1 MPNPPGSPDQLG
13 MPGSSELPGLSGP
26 LGSPDPPGSPEPGTP
41 GPPDVPDPP
50 DQLGAPGPPDLSGLL
65 DPLGALI
72 RRLGEAGGRVGATE
86 LADALWLA
94 GRMAEAETGAE
105 VEAGG
110 GVGVGTGGG
119 GGAFGGDGLPS
130 DQGDRPVAPQ
140 LLAVVRDER
149 AEGTYRGPG
158 AEILVPT
165 ASAFPGLLS
174 LGHALRPLQGRPV
187 PGGPSRPRNDDVLDE
202 SRTAQAS
209 AVGDRALPVFRAD
222 RRRQSRMQLL
232 ADDSPSMGAWE
243 RTLEE
248 LRLACEQSGAF
259 RSVTVHRLRP
269 HPDGGVGV
277 LCRAGGSEWLAPA
290 DGLRDP
296 SGRTVTLLLSDCSG
310 PLWRHGAA
318 QRLIHRRLRT
328 GPLAVVQ
335 PLPARLW
342 PQTLLPT
349 EPGTLWRTA
358 GPGGTLGFRPF
369 RDPGPGDR
377 GALPVPVLPPTPAA
391 LGGWA
396 RLLSERSAD
405 TLTVSVAMVGP
416 TDPGTAP
423 APRPDR
429 TPEQLVEDFRTTA
442 SPAAR
447 RLAVC
452 LSAAPLSYPVMQLVQ
467 RALLPGTGPVELAEV
482 LFSDLL
488 VEVADDS
495 DGPGLWYEFAP
506 GVRDL
511 LLRRLELDEARAVL
525 EQCSRYLERVW
536 GARARNF
543 PAVVVGHLSGTT
555 VRNGADRPDDTE
567 ETPGRPVPQPFA
579 DVPRRVLRR
588 FQPGDVDGTPN
599 ATTSRSQSQS
609 LALRLAR
616 TRLARYE
623 RQGGIRDLWDAVR
636 ILRATAPGAETAA
649 LLAECLL
656 GLWDI
661 HRDRAVLREAED
673 TVRAA
678 ADPAGS
684 PPAQTHLVLGR
695 VLRARA
701 TTEPDDEARSRA
713 LAEAAESLERAYAL
727 LRSEPGPL
735 LDVLLH
741 VVEVVRARYRLL
753 GDRRLLYGAQ
763 VRLDALLE
771 GWPGEH
777 PLPGTALLARGG
789 LLMELCANARERD
802 SADEARA
809 LAVQA
814 AADFESAAKSAER
827 AGEPPG
833 VVCRAQLELAAA
845 RAVVTGDQGAEGVVG
860 ALGEALRAAGS
871 GAHTGELRLRA
882 LWRLAEAHIAR
893 WTRSAEPAELD
904 TADGFF
910 AQAQAQLSTDDP
922 RRPELLAARGGAALN
937 RAAHADDV
945 AGADVATDAV
955 RVLRAALA
963 QTPESDPALPARRL
977 LFARA
982 LHRHH
987 ELGGSL
993 TDLHE
998 AEWILARAA
1007 RGARTGGDART
1018 EALAWLERGDVLRAL
1033 ARPQHST
1040 TEYEDRAAESYRR
1053 AASAAE
1059 ASDDLL
1065 VTARAL
1071 HRRGTVLERTAGP
1084 SHALDA
1090 YRAAW
1095 VAWQGAGGDARHPE
1109 ARTTLERMR
1118 ALTARSV
1125 GTGSA

>member
-1 MPNPPGSPDQLG
+1 M
-13 MPGSSELPGLSGP
+13 
-26 LGSPDPPGSPEPGTP
+26 
-41 GPPDVPDPP
+41 
-50 DQLGAPGPPDLSGLL
+50 
-65 DPLGALI
+65 
-72 RRLGEAGGRVGATE
+72 GATE

-149 AEGTYRGPG
+149 AEGTYRAPG

-318 QRLIHRRLRT
+318 QRLLHRRLRT

-495 DGPGLWYEFAP
+495 DGPGPWYEFAS

-555 VRNGADRPDDTE
+555 VRNGFAMDDTE

-599 ATTSRSQSQS
+599 PTASRSQSQS

-684 PPAQTHLVLGR
+684 PPAQTHVVLGR

-845 RAVVTGDQGAEGVVG
+845 RAVVTEDQGAEGVVG

-963 QTPESDPALPARRL
+963 QTPESAPALPARRL

-1018 EALAWLERGDVLRAL
+1018 EALAWLERGDVLLAL
-1033 ARPQHST
+1033 ARPRNAT
-1040 TEYEDRAAESYRR
+1040 TAHEDQAAESYRH
-1053 AASAAE
+1053 AATAAE
-1059 ASDDLL
+1059 AAGELL
-1065 VTARAL
+1065 LCARAL

-1084 SHALDA
+1084 ASALDA

-1095 VAWQGAGGDARHPE
+1095 ANWQAAGGDQDPQ
-1109 ARTTLERMR
+1109 ARTTLERVR
-1118 ALTARSV
+1118 ALTDRTAGTAR
-1125 GTGSA
+1125 GSA

>member
-1 MPNPPGSPDQLG
+1 M
-13 MPGSSELPGLSGP
+13 
-26 LGSPDPPGSPEPGTP
+26 
-41 GPPDVPDPP
+41 PDPP

-72 RRLGEAGGRVGATE
+72 RRLGEAGVRVGATE

-149 AEGTYRGPG
+149 AEGTYRAPG

-318 QRLIHRRLRT
+318 QRLLHRRLRT

-369 RDPGPGDR
+369 RGPGPGDR

-396 RLLSERSAD
+396 CLLSERSAD

-495 DGPGLWYEFAP
+495 DGPGPWYEFAP

-555 VRNGADRPDDTE
+555 VRNGFAMDDTE
-567 ETPGRPVPQPFA
+567 ENPGRPVPQPFA

-599 ATTSRSQSQS
+599 PTASRSQSQS

-684 PPAQTHLVLGR
+684 PPAQTHVVLGR

-1018 EALAWLERGDVLRAL
+1018 EALAWLERGDVLLAL
-1033 ARPQHST
+1033 ARPRNAT
-1040 TEYEDRAAESYRR
+1040 TAHEDQAAESYRH
-1053 AASAAE
+1053 AATAAE
-1059 ASDDLL
+1059 AAGELL
-1065 VTARAL
+1065 LCARAL

-1084 SHALDA
+1084 ASALDA

-1095 VAWQGAGGDARHPE
+1095 ANWQAAGGDQDPQ
-1109 ARTTLERMR
+1109 ARTTLERVR
-1118 ALTARSV
+1118 ALTDRTAGTAR
-1125 GTGSA
+1125 GSA